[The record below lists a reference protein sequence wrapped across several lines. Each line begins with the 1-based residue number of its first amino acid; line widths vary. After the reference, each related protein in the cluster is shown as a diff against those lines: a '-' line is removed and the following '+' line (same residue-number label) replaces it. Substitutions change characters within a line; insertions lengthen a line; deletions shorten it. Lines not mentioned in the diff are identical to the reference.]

1 MEPYRLEY
9 KVLASDTDPGRRLRL
24 SRLFTLLQEA
34 AIAHTEALGFGREKT
49 LDRGYLWVVTHVHLK
64 IRRLPE
70 YDERVLLESV
80 PGQTMHSLYPRYSRI
95 TGADGSALLTASAL
109 WTLMDQRT
117 RTMADPAETGVLIMA
132 LIMALSAAV
141 FDGMAADWAGGF
153 PRTPKAPAAGPAE
166 PWTVPHSYTDLN
178 GHMNNAR
185 YLDLAEDRLPE
196 PLRDR
201 TPREILVEYAA
212 EIRLGETMAL
222 LCQAAENSFRIAGS
236 AQKRVFRINFEY

>member
-117 RTMADPAETGVLIMA
+117 RTMADPAETGVLI
-132 LIMALSAAV
+132 
-141 FDGMAADWAGGF
+141 DGMAADWAGGF

-196 PLRDR
+196 ALWDR
-201 TPREILVEYAA
+201 TPRELLVEYAA
-212 EIRLGETMAL
+212 EIRLGEAMAL
-222 LCQAAENSFRIAGS
+222 LWQAEENSFRIAGS
-236 AQKRVFRINFEY
+236 AQKRVFRINFEYAP

>member
-9 KVLASDTDPGRRLRL
+9 KVLASDTDPSRRLRL

-64 IRRLPE
+64 VERMPE

-95 TGADGSALLTASAL
+95 VGTEGSTLLTASAL
-109 WTLMDQRT
+109 WTLMDRRT
-117 RTMADPAETGVLIMA
+117 RTMADPAETGVLIA
-132 LIMALSAAV
+132 
-141 FDGMAADWAGGF
+141 GMAADWAGGF
-153 PRTPKAPAAGPAE
+153 PRTPRAPAAGTGE
-166 PWTVPHSYTDLN
+166 LWTVPHSYTDLN

-196 PLRDR
+196 VLWGR
-201 TPREILVEYAA
+201 TPRELLVEYAA
-212 EIRLGETMAL
+212 EIRAGETMAL
-222 LCQAAENSFRIAGS
+222 CCQAEENSFRISGS
-236 AQKRVFRINFEY
+236 KDKRVFRINFEY

>member
-95 TGADGSALLTASAL
+95 TGADGGALLTASAL

-117 RTMADPAETGVLIMA
+117 RTMADPAETGVQI
-132 LIMALSAAV
+132 AA
-141 FDGMAADWAGGF
+141 MPADWAGGF

-196 PLRDR
+196 ALWGR
-201 TPREILVEYAA
+201 TPRELLVEYAA
-212 EIRLGETMAL
+212 EIRLGETMTL
-222 LCQAAENSFRIAGS
+222 LWQAAENSFRIAGS
-236 AQKRVFRINFEY
+236 AQKRVFRINFEYAP